1 MKGIVLAGGSGSR
14 LFPMTT
20 TTSKQLK
27 PCDYRNYLTKVYEEN
42 HELY

>member
-1 MKGIVLAGGSGSR
+1 MNGIVLASGFGSR
-14 LFPMTT
+14 LFPMTMT
-20 TTSKQLK
+20 NFKQLK

>member
-1 MKGIVLAGGSGSR
+1 MKGIVLAGGSGGW
-14 LFPMTT
+14 LLPMTM